1 MSPRPDVS
9 EERTHQIIESA
20 MTVFA
25 KKGFNK
31 TRMSDIADET
41 GVSKGTLYLYFKSKD
56 AIIRSILETIFGRE
70 LTQSRKLKDLNQPP
84 AEKINLLAQSMI
96 SDLKK
101 MKPLLS
107 LYFEF
112 MALAM
117 RQEVVRTV
125 IQETFQEFTEII
137 ENLIHQGI
145 ENGDFRSVNVKDAAL
160 AVGAILEGTLLL
172 WVYDPTLVDF
182 EKHVIAGINILLDGL
197 KA

>member
-70 LTQSRKLKDLNQPP
+70 LTQARKLKDLNQPP